1 MNIRTG
7 SWFGYAL
14 LLAITA
20 AAAGEESTTIAF
32 GSCADDDKPD
42 HPIWDA
48 IYDVKPEIFL
58 MLGDNVYADTS
69 EFIRTRDPELI
80 KAEYEKLARSSKFKR
95 LRQYSSVFATWDDH
109 DYGLND
115 AGGEFAQKRASEQIF
130 LDFFDVPT
138 DAPERLRPGIYS
150 VKYVEKYGK
159 RIQIILLDTRYF
171 RSALLQGQGSCKYAE
186 NTSQSATILGNDQ
199 WEWLEQEL
207 QQPADFRILASS
219 LQFLNDEHCWERW
232 GAFPKERKRLLA
244 VLRNNAVKNI
254 VVVSGDRH
262 LGEISR
268 YASAAEEEGNFPF
281 YEVTSSPLSARS
293 GFGEGDPN
301 RFRIG
306 RDNVRVANFGLIKV
320 DWRINTVDLSLVGSD
335 GTVLETTS
343 FYLQ

>member
-1 MNIRTG
+1 MSIRKG
-7 SWFGYAL
+7 IWLGCAL
-14 LLAITA
+14 LLGTTA
-20 AAAGEESTTIAF
+20 AATESITVAF
-32 GSCADDDKPD
+32 GSCADDDKPN

-80 KAEYEKLARSSKFKR
+80 KAEYKKLAQSPKFKR
-95 LRQYSSVFATWDDH
+95 LRQHSSVFATWDDH

-115 AGGEFAQKRASEQIF
+115 AGGEFAQKKISEQIF
-130 LDFFDVPT
+130 LDFFEVPT
-138 DAPERLRPGIYS
+138 DAPERHRPGIYS

-171 RSALLQGQGSCKYAE
+171 RSGLVKGKGSCKYAE
-186 NTSQSATILGNDQ
+186 NTSQIATVLGTDQ

-232 GAFPKERKRLLA
+232 GAFPRERKRLLEII
-244 VLRNNAVKNI
+244 RNNAVKNI

-268 YASAAEEEGNFPF
+268 YAPVAGEEGSFPF

-306 RDNVRVANFGLIKV
+306 RDNVRVANFGLIRV
-320 DWRINTVDLSLVGSD
+320 DWRKNEVDLNLVGAD
-335 GTVLETTS
+335 GSVLEKTS
-343 FYLQ
+343 FSLR